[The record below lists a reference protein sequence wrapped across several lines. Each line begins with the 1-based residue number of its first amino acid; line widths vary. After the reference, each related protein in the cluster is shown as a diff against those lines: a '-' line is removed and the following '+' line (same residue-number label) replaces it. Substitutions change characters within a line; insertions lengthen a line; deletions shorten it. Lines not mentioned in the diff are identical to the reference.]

1 MSETDRK
8 DTDRLDAIVQWCAS
22 LPLETEQQ
30 ALAMM
35 RRAFDKWSFPVL
47 GGLAKS
53 DAMRFSALA
62 RALPGITQKVL
73 TRTLRDLEQDGLIS
87 RHVYPDIPIRVEY
100 ALTENGRGLLQAS
113 APLFAWF
120 IQLMD
125 VECARPSFEKLPD
138 QKT

>member
-47 GGLAKS
+47 GALAKS
-53 DAMRFSALA
+53 DAMRFSALS
-62 RALPGITQKVL
+62 RALSGISQKVL

-87 RHVYPDIPIRVEY
+87 RHVYPDVPVRVEY
-100 ALTENGRGLLQAS
+100 ALTEMGRGLLQAS

-120 IQLMD
+120 IQLLD
-125 VECARPSFEKLPD
+125 VERVRPSFEKSSD
-138 QKT
+138 

>member
-73 TRTLRDLEQDGLIS
+73 TRTLQDLEQDGLIS
-87 RHVYPDIPIRVEY
+87 RHVYPDIPVRVEY
-100 ALTENGRGLLQAS
+100 ALTEKGRGLLQAS

-125 VECARPSFEKLPD
+125 VECARPSFEKLSD